1 MPERTLTR
9 IGAAA
14 AVLGAVL
21 GLVVNVLHP
30 RVNDPANTKAFLRQ
44 VAESTI
50 WVGDH
55 VGIIFAV
62 LLVTGGLVAVY
73 RSITSGP
80 GAAWARLGFAAALVS
95 AGLGFVTVAV
105 ERSEEHTSELQSPCN
120 LVCRLLLE
128 KKKTS

>member
-50 WVGDH
+50 WRYVN
-55 VGIIFAV
+55 
-62 LLVTGGLVAVY
+62 TP
-73 RSITSGP
+73 TS
-80 GAAWARLGFAAALVS
+80 A
-95 AGLGFVTVAV
+95 T
-105 ERSEEHTSELQSPCN
+105 EEPPS
-120 LVCRLLLE
+120 
-128 KKKTS
+128 

>member
-55 VGIIFAV
+55 VGIIFAL
-62 LLVTGGLVAVY
+62 LLVTGGLVAGY
-73 RSITSGP
+73 RSITSAPRGS
-80 GAAWARLGFAAALVS
+80 WARRGFGAGLVS
-95 AGLGFVTVAV
+95 AGRRLLTVAGT
-105 ERSEEHTSELQSPCN
+105 R
-120 LVCRLLLE
+120 
-128 KKKTS
+128 

>member
-55 VGIIFAV
+55 VGIIFAM